1 MAWGV
6 LPSGVAG
13 PIAPPPGGASPRVAQ
28 VVGGG
33 PSPVSASGAL
43 ATGSVLAAV
52 KVAVI
57 APAAEV
63 NRTVM
68 LHIWPGPRLAAEQA
82 SAVTANA
89 AGFVSVTVSGPV
101 AALPELVS

>member
-1 MAWGV
+1 M
-6 LPSGVAG
+6 
-13 PIAPPPGGASPRVAQ
+13 
-28 VVGGG
+28 
-33 PSPVSASGAL
+33 
-43 ATGSVLAAV
+43 LAAL

-68 LHIWPGPRLAAEQA
+68 LHVWPGPRLAAEQA

-89 AGFVSVTVSGPV
+89 AGSVSVTVSGPV
-101 AALPELVS
+101 AAWPELVSVNACVAVCPGGTLPSRTEPG